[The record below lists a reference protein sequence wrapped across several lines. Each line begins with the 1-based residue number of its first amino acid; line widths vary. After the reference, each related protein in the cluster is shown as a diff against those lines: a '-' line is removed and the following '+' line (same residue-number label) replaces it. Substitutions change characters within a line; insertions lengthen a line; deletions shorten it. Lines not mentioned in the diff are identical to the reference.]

1 MVEVAEPVLRQE
13 ADEALPLPQTQ
24 LAGPASRERSASR
37 MLAWYLVTAFF
48 LVTLNFFLPRVVPG
62 DPIEAQLA
70 LGTSNPVQADT
81 RERLAR
87 YYGLDEPLLVQYG
100 SYLRGLAGGDLGYS
114 IRQNVPVTGLLAQ
127 RLPWTILLVSSGMGL
142 AATVGLAAGVHS
154 AWHRGKAADQGLLAG
169 FLAASSIPPFFLG
182 SVAVFVFAVKLGWFP
197 LSGART
203 AFGPARSSGPLA
215 AVGDVA
221 HHLVLPA
228 TVLALAFLL
237 TLYLVMRASMVSEL
251 GSDYLLAGRAK
262 GLRDRRLKYRY
273 AARNAMLPVVTEVA
287 LLLGVAIPIAIFVE
301 QIFAYP
307 GLGRLLID
315 SAFNRDYPTMQ
326 GCFLLLSLLVIT
338 LNLLADLI
346 NARLDPR
353 TGS

>member
-1 MVEVAEPVLRQE
+1 MVEVIE
-13 ADEALPLPQTQ
+13 AVPGQDAPDEAFPLPQTQ
-24 LAGPASRERSASR
+24 LTASVSRERSAR
-37 MLAWYLVTAFF
+37 KLVAWYLVTAFF

-62 DPIEAQLA
+62 DPIDVQLS
-70 LGTSNPVQADT
+70 LGTNNPIQSDT

-87 YYGLDEPLLVQYG
+87 YYGLDEPLVVQYG
-100 SYLRGLAGGDLGYS
+100 HYLKGLAGGDLGYS
-114 IRQNVPVTGLLAQ
+114 IRQNVPVVDLLRE
-127 RLPWTILLVSSGMGL
+127 RLPWTLLLVTSAISL
-142 AATVGLAAGVHS
+142 AATVGLVAGVHS
-154 AWHRGKAADQGLLAG
+154 AWHRGKAVDHGLLSG

-182 SVAVFVFAVKLGWFP
+182 SVAVFAFAVKLGWFP

-203 AFGPARSSGPLA
+203 AFGDRSGAMA

-221 HHLVLPA
+221 YHLVLPA

-251 GSDYLLAGRAK
+251 GSDYLQVGRAK

-287 LLLGVAIPIAIFVE
+287 LLLGVAVPVAIFVE

-307 GLGRLLID
+307 GLGRLLVD
-315 SAFNRDYPTMQ
+315 SALNRDYPAMQ
-326 GCFLLLSLLVIT
+326 GCFLVLSLVVIT
-338 LNLLADLI
+338 LNLLADLV

-353 TGS
+353 TRP